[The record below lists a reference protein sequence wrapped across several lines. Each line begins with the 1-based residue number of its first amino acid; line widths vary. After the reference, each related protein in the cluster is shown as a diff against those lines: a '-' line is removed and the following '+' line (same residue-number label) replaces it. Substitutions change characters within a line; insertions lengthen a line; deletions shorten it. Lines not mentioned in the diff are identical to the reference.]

1 LTNKQFLLK
10 FLTLCINFNKIDNLH
25 KSFIREILKVTVNPE
40 VISFAGG
47 LPNPASFPVEAVEK
61 ATQKVLNDD
70 GSSVLQYSTT
80 EGYLPLRQYI
90 AERYLKKKGI
100 IIDPD
105 EILITN
111 GSQQGLDLIGK
122 VLLNKNDDIILEEP
136 GYLGAIQ
143 ALSIFEPKIHTVP
156 LRDDGID
163 INLLEEVLK
172 KYNPKL
178 FYAVPNF
185 QNPSGITY
193 TAQNRES
200 VANVLKNTGT
210 IFVEDDPY
218 GELRFMGEDVPS
230 MKTYLGDNVILL
242 GSFSKIIAPGM
253 RLGWICAKREIM
265 EKLIIAK
272 QASDLHTN
280 YFSQRVV
287 YQYLVDNDIDSHIKK
302 ITELYMEQRNCMVSM
317 IEKYFPKDV
326 KSTKPE
332 GGMFLWAT
340 LPEGFSSLE
349 LFEIASKKNVA
360 FVPGDPFYINKKGT
374 NTMRLNYTNS
384 TEEKIEE
391 GIKRL
396 SEAIKQLIK

>member
-1 LTNKQFLLK
+1 MNIQFADRM
-10 FLTLCINFNKIDNLH
+10 NNVH
-25 KSFIREILKVTVNPE
+25 KSFVREILKVAANPQ

-47 LPNPASFPVEAVEK
+47 LPNPSSFPVLEVQN
-61 ATQKVLNDD
+61 ATHKVLNDD
-70 GSSVLQYSTT
+70 GYNVLQYSNT

-90 AERYLKKKGI
+90 AERYFKKGVVV
-100 IIDPD
+100 DPN

-122 VLLNKNDDIILEEP
+122 VLLNKNDDILMERP

-143 ALSIFEPKIHTVP
+143 AFSVFEPKFHTVP
-156 LRDDGID
+156 VVDDGVDID
-163 INLLEEVLK
+163 SLKEVVK
-172 KYNPKL
+172 SYEPKL
-178 FYAVPNF
+178 FYGVPNF

-193 TAQNRES
+193 TAQNREI
-200 VANVLKNTGT
+200 VANILNEYNT
-210 IFVEDDPY
+210 IFIEDDPY
-218 GELRFMGEDVPS
+218 GELRFMGQDVPS
-230 MKTYLGDNVILL
+230 MKTYLGDNTILL
-242 GSFSKIIAPGM
+242 GSFSKIVAPAM
-253 RLGWICAKREIM
+253 RLGWICARHEIM

-280 YFSQRVV
+280 YFSQRVIH
-287 YQYLVDNDIDSHIKK
+287 QYLIDNNIDNHIKK
-302 ITELYMEQRNCMVSM
+302 ITELYKGQRNCMVSM
-317 IEKYFPKDV
+317 IEKYFPQEV

-349 LFEIASKKNVA
+349 LFDMAIKQNVA
-360 FVPGDPFYINKKGT
+360 FVPGDPFYINEKGT
-374 NTMRLNYTNS
+374 NTMRLNYTSS

-396 SEAIKQLIK
+396 SEAIKDLIK

>member
-1 LTNKQFLLK
+1 M
-10 FLTLCINFNKIDNLH
+10 NFNKIDNLH

>member
-1 LTNKQFLLK
+1 MQFASRMSN
-10 FLTLCINFNKIDNLH
+10 IQ
-25 KSFIREILKVTVNPE
+25 KSFIREILKVTVDPQ

-47 LPNPASFPVEAVEK
+47 LPNPSSFPVEEVGK
-61 ATQKVLNDD
+61 AAQKVLTED
-70 GSSVLQYSTT
+70 GSNVLQYSTT

-90 AERYLKKKGI
+90 ADRYMKKKGI
-100 IIDPD
+100 EVEPD

-122 VLLNKNDDIILEEP
+122 VFLDKGDDIIIEKP

-143 ALSIFEPKIHTVP
+143 ALSIFEPKLHAVS
-156 LRDDGID
+156 LLDDGID
-163 INLLEEVLK
+163 TDSLEKALK
-172 KYNPKL
+172 EHNPKL

-193 TAQNRES
+193 TAQNREK
-200 VANVLKNTGT
+200 VASILHNYNT
-210 IFVEDDPY
+210 IFIEDDPY
-218 GELRFMGEDVPS
+218 GELRFMGQDVPS
-230 MKTYLGDNVILL
+230 MKTYLKDNVILL

-280 YFSQRVV
+280 YFSQRVAH
-287 YQYLVDNDIDSHIKK
+287 QYLADNDVDNHIQK
-302 ITELYMEQRNCMVSM
+302 IRKLYKGQRDCMVSM
-317 IEKYFPKDV
+317 IEKYFPQEV

-349 LFEIASKKNVA
+349 LFEIASKEKVV
-360 FVPGDPFYINKKGT
+360 FVPGDPFYINEKGT

-384 TEEKIEE
+384 TEDKIEE

-396 SEAIKQLIK
+396 SAAIKGIIK

>member
-1 LTNKQFLLK
+1 MTNKQFLLK